1 MSLLASVL
9 VIMTLGM
16 LPIGPALVTGL
27 VAGPRHTDIVV
38 ATPAPPLPPPVAE
51 CDCGVPSSPRGP
63 R

>member
-1 MSLLASVL
+1 MSFLASVL

-16 LPIGPALVTGL
+16 LPIGPALVAGL
-27 VAGPRHTDIVV
+27 VAGPRHTDVVV
-38 ATPAPPLPPPVAE
+38 AVPAAPLPPPVAE